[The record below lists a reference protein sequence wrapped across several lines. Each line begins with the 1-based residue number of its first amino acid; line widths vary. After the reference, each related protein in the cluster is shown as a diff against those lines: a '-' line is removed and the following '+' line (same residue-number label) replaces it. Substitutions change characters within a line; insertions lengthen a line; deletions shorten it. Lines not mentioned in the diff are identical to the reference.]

1 MNSDTENES
10 PDGNASETELKL
22 TSEALTEEATSHA
35 DSVVEPEADYSTL
48 DPKWLILE
56 RISSAIGYGIL
67 ATIAG
72 VISFFVSREA
82 DPPVPLILSIVAI
95 AAVPLLIGL
104 VWFWPKWSFRR
115 WGYLIGPK
123 LIELRHGVIW
133 QSSVMV
139 PMSRLQHVD
148 MQRGPL
154 ERKVGLASL
163 ILHTAGTQ
171 DATHTIP
178 GLDFQTASQLRDQL
192 IDVANRGAVRSK

>member
-1 MNSDTENES
+1 MSSDTENGS
-10 PDGNASETELKL
+10 PNECGSETAQEL
-22 TSEALTEEATSHA
+22 TSDAETEGVTSHA
-35 DSVVEPEADYSTL
+35 DSVVETEADYSTL

-56 RISSAIGYGIL
+56 RISSAIGYGIF

-72 VISFFVSREA
+72 AISFFVSREA
-82 DPPVPLILSIVAI
+82 DPPVPLILSVVAI
-95 AAVPLLIGL
+95 AALPLLIGL

-115 WGYLIGPK
+115 WSYSIGPK

-154 ERKVGLASL
+154 ERKFGLASL